1 MTIYKKSLDYFGVDN
16 SLRDELDSNWLN
28 IKKYLL
34 SNDFT
39 ERWIINKILNQLI
52 LCNKF
57 DDYHLTKLNNNIEVI
72 IEKWSEITNDSEKI

>member
-39 ERWIINKILNQLI
+39 ERWIINKILRLQTQSASVGMPI
-52 LCNKF
+52 VF
-57 DDYHLTKLNNNIEVI
+57 DYLTPLPSLSKATLSAA
-72 IEKWSEITNDSEKI
+72 K